1 VILNIITHD
10 FVAAVILNGNGT
22 VWEAAPILKYMR
34 GWNRERVLSYCSVK
48 RWRCEET

>member
-1 VILNIITHD
+1 MTLSIVTNN
-10 FVAAVILNGNGT
+10 FVAAVILNDNGI
-22 VWEAAPILKYMR
+22 VWEATPILQYMR